1 MSTADLPVNP
11 VTGLQHMVVPAIK
24 GINPPKALLW
34 VGNSLFFFN
43 NGSHRF
49 MRRILQKAPG
59 APKCRTNLVAIG
71 GASLSWHDLE
81 SYFRPNAIG
90 SYSFSS
96 DGNNTVQFRDPSEQL
111 WDSVLLLDS
120 TQGPI
125 HPQLKENFRQF
136 GKKDAEICRSHNA
149 TPIFVI
155 SWAYRD
161 RPEMTAQLADSIISV
176 ANENAALA
184 VPAGLHL
191 PRPSSVTRRARFISP
206 ISVTRRRPDRTFWPA
221 PSLHLFSRLTSH
233 KLILLVTLTR
243 PWLSRCVKLRSLPSI
258 GSFLDSF
265 FGGERSGVSIR
276 FRY

>member
-1 MSTADLPVNP
+1 MSTAVLPVNP
-11 VTGLQHMVVPAIK
+11 VTGLQHTVLPSIK
-24 GINPPKALLW
+24 EINPPKALLW

-90 SYSFSS
+90 SYNFSS
-96 DGNNTVQFRDPSEQL
+96 DGNNTVVFRDPSEQL

-184 VPAGLHL
+184 VPAGLAFAEAIQ
-191 PRPSSVTRRARFISP
+191 RDPSCPLYIADKRHPTSAGSYLLACTVITSLFKIDVTQIDFACDIDETLAKSLRKIAQFTVNRF
-206 ISVTRRRPDRTFWPA
+206 
-221 PSLHLFSRLTSH
+221 FSR
-233 KLILLVTLTR
+233 
-243 PWLSRCVKLRSLPSI
+243 
-258 GSFLDSF
+258 
-265 FGGERSGVSIR
+265 
-276 FRY
+276 

>member
-1 MSTADLPVNP
+1 MSTAVLPVNP
-11 VTGLQHMVVPAIK
+11 VTGLQHTVVPSIK
-24 GINPPKALLW
+24 EINPPKALLW
-34 VGNSLFFFN
+34 VAIRSSFLITDRTASCGEFF
-43 NGSHRF
+43 
-49 MRRILQKAPG
+49 KKP
-59 APKCRTNLVAIG
+59 PVRTNLVAIG

-90 SYSFSS
+90 SYSLSS
-96 DGNNTVQFRDPSEQL
+96 DGNNTVVFRDPSEQL

-184 VPAGLHL
+184 VPAGLAFAEAIQ
-191 PRPSSVTRRARFISP
+191 RDPSCPLYIADKRHPTSAGSYLLACTVIASLFKIDVTQIDFACDIDETLAKSLREIAQFTVNRF
-206 ISVTRRRPDRTFWPA
+206 
-221 PSLHLFSRLTSH
+221 FSR
-233 KLILLVTLTR
+233 
-243 PWLSRCVKLRSLPSI
+243 
-258 GSFLDSF
+258 
-265 FGGERSGVSIR
+265 
-276 FRY
+276 

>member
-1 MSTADLPVNP
+1 MSMSTAVLPVNP
-11 VTGLQHMVVPAIK
+11 VTGLQHTVVPSIK
-24 GINPPKALLW
+24 EINPPKALLW

-96 DGNNTVQFRDPSEQL
+96 DGNNTV
-111 WDSVLLLDS
+111 VLTVGLDS

-184 VPAGLHL
+184 VPAGLAFAEAIQ
-191 PRPSSVTRRARFISP
+191 RDPSCPLYIADKRHPTSAGSYLLACTVIASLFKIDVTQIDFACDIDETLAKSLREIAQFTVNRF
-206 ISVTRRRPDRTFWPA
+206 
-221 PSLHLFSRLTSH
+221 FSR
-233 KLILLVTLTR
+233 
-243 PWLSRCVKLRSLPSI
+243 
-258 GSFLDSF
+258 
-265 FGGERSGVSIR
+265 
-276 FRY
+276 